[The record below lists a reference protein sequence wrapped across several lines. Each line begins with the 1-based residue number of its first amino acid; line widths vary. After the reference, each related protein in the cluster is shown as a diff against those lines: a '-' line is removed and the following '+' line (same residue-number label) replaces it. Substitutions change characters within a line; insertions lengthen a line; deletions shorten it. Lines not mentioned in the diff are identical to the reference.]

1 MLENRGEE
9 SSRMRTLLSL
19 LLGGALAVAQAGDA
33 PAPDSGDLVVP
44 EGYVLQVLG
53 ATDGRIAMP
62 KDWFYANRAT
72 PSGWLWTFAAEDPK
86 GGEYE
91 TGLRIQMLVQVE
103 EKLKRSRES
112 FATGFLEQR
121 RKSAHV
127 LRDCPV
133 QDFGSF
139 KRQCLEVLE
148 EIEEP
153 SGKKQFHI
161 LYTVMWLKDMDIVA
175 VSTFGAP
182 PEKWDAV
189 ANIASVMSEF
199 ILIGKHPG
207 NSN

>member
-1 MLENRGEE
+1 M
-9 SSRMRTLLSL
+9 
-19 LLGGALAVAQAGDA
+19 
-33 PAPDSGDLVVP
+33 
-44 EGYVLQVLG
+44 
-53 ATDGRIAMP
+53 
-62 KDWFYANRAT
+62 F
-72 PSGWLWTFAAEDPK
+72 
-86 GGEYE
+86 
-91 TGLRIQMLVQVE
+91 VQVE
-103 EKLKRSRES
+103 EKLNAPANHSPPVSWSKG
-112 FATGFLEQR
+112 A
-121 RKSAHV
+121 SAHV
-127 LRDCPV
+127 LKDCPV

-148 EIEEP
+148 DIEEP

-189 ANIASVMSEF
+189 ANITRVMSEF

>member
-1 MLENRGEE
+1 
-9 SSRMRTLLSL
+9 MRALLPL
-19 LLGGALAVAQAGDA
+19 LFAGTLAVAQPNTA
-33 PAPDSGDLVVP
+33 PPPDNGGLLVP

-62 KDWFYANRAT
+62 KGWFYTNAAT
-72 PSGWLWTFAAEDPK
+72 PSGWQWTFSAEDPRA
-86 GGEYE
+86 GAYE
-91 TGLRIQMLVQVE
+91 TGLRIQMFMRVE
-103 EKLKRSRES
+103 QELKRSRES
-112 FATGFLEQR
+112 FATAFLEQR

-127 LRDCPV
+127 LRDCPI

-148 EIEEP
+148 VIGEP
-153 SGKKQFHI
+153 SGQKQFHI
-161 LYTVMWLKDMDIVA
+161 LYTVMWLRDMDIVA

-189 ANIASVMSEF
+189 ADITKVMSEF
-199 ILIGKHPG
+199 ILIGKNPG